1 MILWCWC
8 NLHRRDRCEPGADTQ
23 MTNQKGNTRLYL
35 SKKSG
40 EITNNDIPKKKS
52 STSTVASSQM

>member
-40 EITNNDIPKKKS
+40 EITNNDIPK
-52 STSTVASSQM
+52 